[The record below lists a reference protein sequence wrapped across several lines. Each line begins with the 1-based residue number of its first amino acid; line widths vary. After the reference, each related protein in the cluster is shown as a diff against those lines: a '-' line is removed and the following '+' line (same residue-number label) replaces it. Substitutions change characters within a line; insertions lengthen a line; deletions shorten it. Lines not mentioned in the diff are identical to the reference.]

1 MRFKGYPM
9 AVLDDSDKLA
19 TESSLPEPSEEEAF
33 EDDQRRRWP
42 WGPFGSA
49 VLILSLLIVFLLG
62 SLFLSGPSVSSPPP
76 SGLGTVLVRL
86 QSCEPVSPG
95 SPTCQERPLVGVE
108 VDLHGAAGAYSGLT
122 DTAGTFS
129 FTVAPGDYTLAG
141 QPQLGRANL
150 SAPASQGIHVDSFG
164 QVSLVLEYG
173 H

>member
-1 MRFKGYPM
+1 M

-19 TESSLPEPSEEEAF
+19 TESSLPEHSEEEGPQ
-33 EDDQRRRWP
+33 DGQRRRWP

-49 VLILSLLIVFLLG
+49 VLILSLLIVFLLS
-62 SLFLSGPSVSSPPP
+62 SLFLSGPASSSPAP

-108 VDLHGAAGAYSGLT
+108 VDLKSARTSYSGLT
-122 DTAGTFS
+122 DSAGTFG
-129 FTVAPGDYTLAG
+129 FTVAPGAYTLAG
-141 QPQLGRANL
+141 QPQIGRPDL
-150 SAPASQGIHVDSFG
+150 SAPSSQSIHVDSFG
-164 QVSLVLEYG
+164 QVSLILEYG